1 MYRKLKNSWHLNLAK
16 GNELDKIKR
25 GKNALSE
32 IINQTNAW
40 EETIRLVTEKAGSL
54 KTLSEGIE
62 EVVFTGCGS
71 ALNVAW
77 VIAPTFQ
84 YYTGIKARAVPS
96 ADCVFFPDTIFTT
109 GSPALVVPISRS
121 GDTTETVM
129 ACEAAQARGMKTLS
143 ITCNPESQLA
153 GMTTETLVLEP
164 ASEKAVVTTQSV
176 TSMVLCGQMFA
187 AIVSNNGE
195 MIEQLKSLPAIG
207 QGDIQKYH
215 DLGRRIG
222 ENENITKFAFVG
234 SGPYYGLA
242 RECQL
247 KIKEMVVLP
256 SDSYP
261 VLDFRHGP
269 KSNVDEQM
277 LVTVLMSDSARDAEI
292 AFLKDMKEL
301 NGIIL
306 VLCEKANPEISRTAD
321 YLVEVNS
328 GLPEFVRL
336 ILYLP
341 VIQFLSYYKSLLQ
354 GQDPDN
360 PRKLSYYVALEGAIG
375 S

>member
-1 MYRKLKNSWHLNLAK
+1 LT
-16 GNELDKIKR
+16 EITR
-25 GKNALSE
+25 GKNALFE

-40 EETIRLVTEKAGSL
+40 EGTIRLVTEKAGSL
-54 KTLSEGIE
+54 NTLSDGIE
-62 EVVFTGCGS
+62 EVVFAGCGS

-77 VIAPTFQ
+77 VIAPIFQ
-84 YYTGIKARAVPS
+84 YSTGIKARAVPS
-96 ADCVFFPDTIFTT
+96 ADCVFFPDTIFTRGNPT
-109 GSPALVVPISRS
+109 LFVAISRS

-129 ACEAAQARGMKTLS
+129 ACESAQARGMKTLS

-153 GMTTETLVLEP
+153 RMTTETLVLES
-164 ASEKAVVTTQSV
+164 ASEKAVATTQSV
-176 TSMVLCGQMFA
+176 TSMVLCGQMMA
-187 AIVSNNGE
+187 AILSNNGE
-195 MIEQLKSLPAIG
+195 LIEQLKSLPAIG
-207 QGDIQKYH
+207 QGIIHKYH
-215 DLGRRIG
+215 DLGRKIG
-222 ENENITKFAFVG
+222 ENESITKFAFVG
-234 SGPYYGLA
+234 NGPYYGVA

-247 KIKEMVVLP
+247 KVKEMVVLP

-261 VLDFRHGP
+261 VLEFRHGP

-292 AFLKDMKEL
+292 AFLKDMKKL

-328 GLPEFVRL
+328 GLPEFVRS

-341 VIQFLSYYKSLLQ
+341 VVQFLSYYRSLLQ

-360 PRKLSYYVALEGAIG
+360 PRKLSYYVALEEAMV